1 MAKNVDTNVFEAND
15 KLPDPIFL
23 RTKTNEVIVMEA
35 TSSTTY
41 DKSYF
46 TGVKFNSKEPMTNP
60 RRVKKVKLPVN
71 INGKNFTTTM
81 ALFIELTKSNDYTRL

>member
-1 MAKNVDTNVFEAND
+1 MAKNVETAVIEAND

-23 RTKTNEVIVMEA
+23 RTKTDEVIVMEA

-46 TGVKFNSKEPMTNP
+46 TGVKFNSKEPLTNP
-60 RRVKKVKLPVN
+60 RRVKNVKLPVN

-81 ALFIELTKSNDYTRL
+81 SLFIEMTKSNGYTRM